1 MARPGEFLNRFRYA
15 VLAVLTVLTIGYG
28 YYLYRTY
35 VPAAAPSPPPSIPV
49 AVMVDGSIR
58 IDGALYTGPEK
69 LKDKV
74 DQIQKDHPGA
84 GFTIQAAY
92 GAHFEPIGR
101 AVKLLQASGA
111 KTIWVVNEAKDRRMK
126 SSIEEPKNTSGNE

>member
-1 MARPGEFLNRFRYA
+1 MARPGDFLNRFRYA

-35 VPAAAPSPPPSIPV
+35 VPAAPPSPPPSIAV

-58 IDGALYTGPEK
+58 IDGALYTSPDK
-69 LKDKV
+69 LKIKV
-74 DQIQKDHPGA
+74 AQIQKEHPDA

-92 GAHFEPIGR
+92 GAHFEPIGK
-101 AVKLLQASGA
+101 AVSLLQKSGA
-111 KTIWVVNEAKDRRMK
+111 KTIWVVNE
-126 SSIEEPKNTSGNE
+126 PKKNP